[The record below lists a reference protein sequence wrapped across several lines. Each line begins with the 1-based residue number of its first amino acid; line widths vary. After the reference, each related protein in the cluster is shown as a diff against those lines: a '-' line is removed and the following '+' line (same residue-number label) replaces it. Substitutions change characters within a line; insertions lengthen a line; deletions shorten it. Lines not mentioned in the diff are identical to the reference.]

1 MASRPE
7 IYYRLA
13 GSRIRGYMQYRF
25 SFALQAVGAFVLSFL
40 DFVVILVIFHNLP
53 RQTLGGW
60 GFREVAFLYGSSYVT
75 FKFADML
82 MGTLDKLP
90 VIIRMGRFDQIL
102 TRPLGSLGQVLTSE
116 IDVRHVGGV
125 VQGALVLAFAMSGV
139 EIDWTVTRAAVFAS
153 MLIGGVVI
161 YCSIFVATNAIAFWT
176 MDSREV
182 ANAFT
187 YGGNAMSQFPLQIYG
202 TWLRRFMAYVVPLAF
217 VNYFPALYLLDK
229 DRLQAPL
236 VLSFISPVVATGA
249 AMVAGLVWRS
259 AVRHYRSTGS

>member
-1 MASRPE
+1 MVSRSE

-13 GSRIRGYMQYRF
+13 ASRVRGYMQYRF

-53 RQTLGGW
+53 NEPLGGW
-60 GFREVAFLYGSSYVT
+60 EFREVAFLYGSSYVT
-75 FKFADML
+75 FKGADML

-90 VIIRMGRFDQIL
+90 MIIRMGRFDQVL

-116 IDVRHVGGV
+116 IDVRHIGGV
-125 VQGALVLAFAMSGV
+125 AQGALVLAFAMGGV
-139 EIDWTVTRAAVFAS
+139 DIDWTVMRAVVFAS
-153 MLIGGVVI
+153 MLFGGVVI
-161 YCSIFVATNAIAFWT
+161 YSSIFVATNAISFWT
-176 MDSREV
+176 MDAREV

-202 TWLRRFMAYVVPLAF
+202 AWLRRLMAYVVPLAF

-229 DRLQAPL
+229 DRLEAPL
-236 VLSFISPVVATGA
+236 ALSFISPAVAIGA
-249 AMVAGLVWRS
+249 AIVAGLIWRS